1 MIEGHFILD
10 IVSGDVHILWLYN
23 IMDRIYKYNSNASYE
38 PNGGTYLQLITAKD
52 LYIQNIT
59 VAENGG
65 HSDSF
70 QVKFPNVFTNYPLGA
85 VRVEDQKFK
94 DWDHYKFTIWQ
105 SQLNFVV
112 FCASSACGVSVEH
125 LNAKE
130 PMIRSIYRFH
140 VYYHIRRILKI
151 LEIPLPYEN
160 SFNQYNNPYNHEKF
174 IRICSEYGVS
184 NDLTK
189 WRNQKY
195 FSTWQSRAWETGK
208 PGMSYINENSFSGW
222 IIEKLDGLTM
232 LGLQKLS
239 ESVRD
244 YAYLILTSQT
254 STRDLIV
261 GHEGRNLDAQRVFL
275 NTFENVVNKRVNI
288 PEDIRRFQKT
298 LQYARSKVD
307 YVIGEFIYMLPSD
320 MNLRTGNIRNY
331 NNKILISSP
340 SFKIGTNVKIN
351 LLSSENRRLSDD
363 GEQAKLKDKPDVKS
377 KKVEMVKTKPDV
389 KSNKEHKQDVKPNIK
404 FDRESKQDVKKPDTN
419 KITYEEE
426 KVALILGTT
435 AVFTV
440 WWMFK

>member
-1 MIEGHFILD
+1 M
-10 IVSGDVHILWLYN
+10 VYN
-23 IMDRIYKYNSNASYE
+23 IMDRIYKYNSDASYK

-52 LYIQNIT
+52 LYIQNVT
-59 VAENGG
+59 VAEHDG

-105 SQLNFVV
+105 SQLNFAV

-130 PMIRSIYRFH
+130 PMISSIYRFH

-174 IRICSEYGVS
+174 IGICSEYGVS

-208 PGMSYINENSFSGW
+208 PGMSYINENSFSRW
-222 IIEKLDGLTM
+222 IIEKSEGLTT
-232 LGLQKLS
+232 LGIQKLS

-254 STRDLIV
+254 STRGPIV
-261 GHEGRNLDAQRVFL
+261 GHEARNLDAQRTFL
-275 NTFENVVNKRVNI
+275 NTFENIVNRRVNI

-320 MNLRTGNIRNY
+320 MNLQIGNIRNY

-340 SFKIGTNVKIN
+340 SFKIGTNVKVNI
-351 LLSSENRRLSDD
+351 D
-363 GEQAKLKDKPDVKS
+363 GEQVKLKDKPDVKS
-377 KKVEMVKTKPDV
+377 KEVEMVKTKPDV

-404 FDRESKQDVKKPDTN
+404 FDRESNQDVKKPDLLSSQFN
-419 KITYEEE
+419 YVEKRSKLNDKITYEEE
-426 KVALILGTT
+426 KVALVLGTT